1 MNYKKIKKNTDYQKL
16 FKKGKRSF
24 SNSLTV
30 LYAQSKELAMGIS
43 LGKKHGKS
51 VTRNRIKRLLRVAFS
66 NEEDKIKDVDVI
78 LIPKVA
84 ENYSLEIFSRD
95 LKYILKKEK
104 LYKS

>member
-1 MNYKKIKKNTDYQKL
+1 MESDKL
-16 FKKGKRSF
+16 G
-24 SNSLTV
+24 
-30 LYAQSKELAMGIS
+30 MGIS

-51 VTRNRIKRLLRVAFS
+51 VVRNRIKRLLRVAFS
-66 NEEDKIKDVDVI
+66 KEEDKIKKVDVI